1 MKYNSIGEQL
11 IAKAQELDPNYKPD
25 KFNDMSEALDVIL
38 NNSSRGYKIT
48 KLTITKNGLYDS
60 EFEAYKPVIVEVPQ
74 ISEDGTLL
82 KNLLDATK
90 STNYYFA
97 NYTGTSVDGLI
108 SYIDTSNVNNMGY
121 MFVGCKNLTSIPLLN
136 TSKVTNMVVMFRDC
150 TNLTSIPQLDVSNV
164 TDMNYIFDN
173 CRKLE
178 EIHMTGMKV
187 SFDISASTLFTR
199 EALVEILNN
208 LATVTRTATLKMG
221 ATNLAKL
228 TDEDKQIATNKGWTL
243 A

>member
-1 MKYNSIGEQL
+1 MSRKMIDYKVEDGKIVSI
-11 IAKAQELDPNYKPD
+11 D
-25 KFNDMSEALDVIL
+25 
-38 NNSSRGYKIT
+38 GYEVGGGGGYEIK

-60 EFEAYKPVIVEVPQ
+60 EFEAYKPVVVDVPQ

-82 KNLLDATK
+82 KNLLNATK
-90 STNYYFA
+90 STSYLFS

-108 SYIDTSNVNNMGY
+108 SYIDTTNVTNMGY
-121 MFVGCKNLTSIPLLN
+121 MFVGCRNLTSIPLLN
-136 TSKVTNMVVMFRDC
+136 TSKVTDMVVMFREC

-164 TDMNYIFDN
+164 TDMNYIFDS
-173 CRKLE
+173 CAKLE
-178 EIHMTGMKV
+178 EIHMTGMKA
-187 SFDISASTLFTR
+187 SFDISPSTLFTR

-208 LATVTRTATLKMG
+208 LATVTSNKRLRMG

>member
-25 KFNDMSEALDVIL
+25 KFNDMSEAIDVIL
-38 NNSSRGYKIT
+38 NNSSRGYKIK

-60 EFEAYKPVIVEVPQ
+60 EFEAYKPVVVDVPQ

-90 STNYYFA
+90 STYYLFN
-97 NYTGTSVDGLI
+97 NYTGTSIDGLI
-108 SYIDTSNVNNMGY
+108 SYLDTTNVTNMSY
-121 MFVGCKNLTSIPLLN
+121 MFVGCRNLISIPLLN
-136 TSKVTNMVVMFRDC
+136 TSKVTSMVVMFRGC
-150 TNLTSIPQLDVSNV
+150 TKLTSIPQLDVSNV
-164 TDMNYIFDN
+164 TDMLYMFDS
-173 CRKLE
+173 CTKLE

-187 SFDISASTLFTR
+187 NFDISSSTLFTR

-208 LATVTRTATLKMG
+208 LAAVTSTQRLTMG

>member
-1 MKYNSIGEQL
+1 MSRKMIDYKVEDGKIVSIDGYE
-11 IAKAQELDPNYKPD
+11 
-25 KFNDMSEALDVIL
+25 VGGG
-38 NNSSRGYKIT
+38 GYKIQ

-60 EFEAYKPVIVEVPQ
+60 EFEAYKPIVVEVPQ

-90 STNYYFA
+90 STNYLFN

-108 SYIDTSNVNNMGY
+108 SYIDTTNVTNMSY
-121 MFVGCKNLTSIPLLN
+121 MFVGCNKLTSIPLLN
-136 TSKVTNMVVMFRDC
+136 TSKVTDMRVMFRGC
-150 TNLTSIPQLDVSNV
+150 SNLTSIPQLDVSNV
-164 TDMNYIFDN
+164 TDMNYMFDS
-173 CRKLE
+173 CTKLE

-187 SFDISASTLFTR
+187 AFDISESTLFTR
-199 EALVEILNN
+199 EALVEIINN
-208 LATVTRTATLKMG
+208 LATVTSTPRLRMG

-228 TDEDKQIATNKGWTL
+228 TDEDKAIATNKGWTL

>member
-1 MKYNSIGEQL
+1 MFKNKVSMPVV
-11 IAKAQELDPNYKPD
+11 A
-25 KFNDMSEALDVIL
+25 
-38 NNSSRGYKIT
+38 SSGGGGGYKIK

-60 EFEAYKPVIVEVPQ
+60 EFEAYKPVVVEVPQ
-74 ISEDGTLL
+74 ISEDDTLL

-90 STNYYFA
+90 STNYLFN
-97 NYTGTSVDGLI
+97 NYKGTSVDGLI
-108 SYIDTSNVNNMGY
+108 SYIDTSNVTNMSY
-121 MFVGCKNLTSIPLLN
+121 MFVGCINLTSIPLLD
-136 TSKVTNMVVMFRDC
+136 TSKVTNMVVMFRYC
-150 TNLTSIPQLDVSNV
+150 SNLTSIPQLDVSNV
-164 TDMNYIFDN
+164 TDMSYIFDG

-187 SFDISASTLFTR
+187 SFDISVSTLFTR
-199 EALVEILNN
+199 EVLVEILNN
-208 LATVTRTATLKMG
+208 LATVTSTQRLNMG